1 MKIIHQN
8 GYSNA
13 ELHSF
18 RATIFRNLVDSAQDV
33 VLAMRKLGVDPKLP
47 ENRQNAEKIMDYRV
61 EQFLGIPQSAMGALI
76 GDPIAN
82 GSGKERQMT
91 GDSRDRD
98 YIVYPPRDVIQ
109 GNPDSTQKVELDP
122 EIVQAIHALWAD
134 PIISELMDH
143 SSDFYLMDSAP

>member
-13 ELHSF
+13 ELLSF
-18 RATIFRNLVDSAQDV
+18 RATIFRNLVDSAQDI

-61 EQFLGIPQSAMGALI
+61 EQFLGVAQSAMGALL
-76 GDPIAN
+76 GESAN
-82 GSGKERQMT
+82 GKGKERQ
-91 GDSRDRD
+91 DSRDRD
-98 YIVYPPRDVIQ
+98 LVVYPPRDVVH
-109 GNPDSTQKVELDP
+109 GNPNSTNKVELDP
-122 EIVQAIHALWAD
+122 EIAQAIHALWAD